1 MQEYLNI
8 NLLWALIC
16 LLALSISIGLNANGL
31 PGNWMVL
38 VIAGI
43 YSWMMPSDS
52 PYAFGLLIV
61 ILVFLLA
68 AIGEILEFLTGVIG
82 TKKAGGSKKGMW
94 CSVIGSIVGSFGGI
108 VVGIPV
114 PIVGSLIAALVLS
127 GVGAMLGAYL
137 GERWD
142 GKVSDEA
149 WRVGVVSFVGRIL
162 GSGFKL
168 LCGFLALVLIAVAM
182 VI

>member
-1 MQEYLNI
+1 MQDYLSF
-8 NLLWALIC
+8 NLLWALLC
-16 LLALSISIGLNANGL
+16 LSALIISLGLNAIGA
-31 PGNWMVL
+31 PGNWIML
-38 VIAGI
+38 LIAGI

-52 PYAFGLLIV
+52 PYAFGLIV
-61 ILVFLLA
+61 IILVLFL
-68 AIGEILEFLTGVIG
+68 AIVGEILEFSTGVIG
-82 TKKAGGSKKGMW
+82 VKKAGGSKKGMW

-114 PIVGSLIAALVLS
+114 PIIGSLIAALLLS
-127 GVGAMLGAYL
+127 GVGAMLGAYF

-149 WRVGVVSFVGRIL
+149 WRVGLASFIGRIL

-168 LCGFLALVLIAVAM
+168 LCGFMALVLMTVAM